1 MRGLLIAIMLVVAA
15 TGISVWPVSAWAQAQ
30 AETVASTEAATDTA
44 EASLWAQLQAS
55 LAQGMG
61 REPQLM
67 LAAMVLAGLLP
78 VASLVMLASRFGVR
92 FWATPRREKFT
103 QVAMAPAHTRQQISE
118 IRGAMPLLDVIGD
131 DADVHRIDGN
141 MIRIGRH
148 EENDIRLASQTVHRY
163 HAVVHKTPEQSFVI
177 TDLSGPE
184 GNGVVVNAERV
195 DQAALAAGDLIEL
208 GDVRLRFRF
217 GEAH

>member
-1 MRGLLIAIMLVVAA
+1 MLVAA
-15 TGISVWPVSAWAQAQ
+15 
-30 AETVASTEAATDTA
+30 
-44 EASLWAQLQAS
+44 
-55 LAQGMG
+55 
-61 REPQLM
+61 
-67 LAAMVLAGLLP
+67 VLGGLLP
-78 VASLVMLASRFGVR
+78 IVSLLALASRFGVR
-92 FWATPRREKFT
+92 RWLVRKPETFT
-103 QVAMAPAHTRQQISE
+103 QVEMAPAITRPQVRE
-118 IRGAMPLLDVIGD
+118 IRGQLPLLDVIGIGT
-131 DADVHRIDGN
+131 DADVHRIDSS

-163 HAVVHKTPEQSFVI
+163 HAVLHRTSEQKFVI
-177 TDLSGPE
+177 TDLSGPQ

>member
-1 MRGLLIAIMLVVAA
+1 MRGLIIALFLALAAPALILSPAV
-15 TGISVWPVSAWAQAQ
+15 GQ
-30 AETVASTEAATDTA
+30 TVADPVPEQVDN
-44 EASLWAQLQAS
+44 SLWS
-55 LAQGMG
+55 RIESGFTQGAG

-67 LAAMVLAGLLP
+67 IVAAILGGLLP
-78 VASLVMLASRFGVR
+78 VVSLFALASRFGFKR
-92 FWATPRREKFT
+92 WTARKPEAFT
-103 QVAMAPAHTRQQISE
+103 QVDMAPAVTRQQVSE
-118 IRGAMPLLDVIGD
+118 IRGQLPLLDVIGQ

-141 MIRIGRH
+141 MTRIGRH

-163 HAVVHKTPEQSFVI
+163 HAVLHRTPEQKFVI

-195 DQAALAAGDLIEL
+195 DQIALAAGDLIEL
-208 GDVRLRFRF
+208 GDVRMRFRF

>member
-1 MRGLLIAIMLVVAA
+1 MRGMIIALLLLFAAPALATMPAVA
-15 TGISVWPVSAWAQAQ
+15 Q
-30 AETVASTEAATDTA
+30 TVAEAAADPAPEPTEAT
-44 EASLWAQLQAS
+44 LWTRVQNGFAQ
-55 LAQGMG
+55 G

-67 LAAMVLAGLLP
+67 LVAVVLGGLLP
-78 VASLVMLASRFGVR
+78 ILSLVALASRFGFKR
-92 FWATPRREKFT
+92 WAARKRETFT
-103 QVAMAPAHTRQQISE
+103 QVAMAPAVTRQQVSE
-118 IRGAMPLLDVIGD
+118 IRGQLPLLDVIGAE
-131 DADVHRIDGN
+131 ADVHRLDGN
-141 MIRIGRH
+141 MTRIGRH

-163 HAVVHKTPEQSFVI
+163 HAVLHRTPEQKFVI

-195 DQAALAAGDLIEL
+195 DQIALAAGDLIEL

>member
-1 MRGLLIAIMLVVAA
+1 MRGLIIVLFLAFAAPALIAAPAVGQAIADPVAE
-15 TGISVWPVSAWAQAQ
+15 QA
-30 AETVASTEAATDTA
+30 D
-44 EASLWAQLQAS
+44 ASLWARIES
-55 LAQGMG
+55 GFTQGAG

-67 LAAMVLAGLLP
+67 IVAAILGGLLP
-78 VASLVMLASRFGVR
+78 VVSLFALASRFGFKR
-92 FWATPRREKFT
+92 WAARKRETFT
-103 QVAMAPAHTRQQISE
+103 QVAMAPAVTRQQVSE
-118 IRGAMPLLDVIGD
+118 IRGQLPLLDVIGQ

-141 MIRIGRH
+141 MTRIGRH

-163 HAVVHKTPEQSFVI
+163 HAVLHRTPEQKFVI

-195 DQAALAAGDLIEL
+195 DQIALAAGDLIEL
-208 GDVRLRFRF
+208 GDVRMRFRF

>member
-1 MRGLLIAIMLVVAA
+1 MRSAIAAFILVLAFPAIAQAASDDAGLLVRMQAML
-15 TGISVWPVSAWAQAQ
+15 S
-30 AETVASTEAATDTA
+30 D
-44 EASLWAQLQAS
+44 
-55 LAQGMG
+55 GMD

-67 LAAMVLAGLLP
+67 IAAAMLGGLLP
-78 VASLVMLASRFGVR
+78 VVSLLALASRFGFLRWNRAKPEVYS
-92 FWATPRREKFT
+92 EIE
-103 QVAMAPAHTRQQISE
+103 MAPAVTRQQVRE
-118 IRGAMPLLDVIGD
+118 IRGQLPLLDVIGTGA
-131 DADVHRIDGN
+131 DADVHRIDSN

-163 HAVVHKTPEQSFVI
+163 HAVLHRTPEQKFVI
-177 TDLSGPE
+177 TDLSGPG

-195 DQAALAAGDLIEL
+195 DQAPLAAGDLIEL

>member
-1 MRGLLIAIMLVVAA
+1 MRGNLIALTLVIAA
-15 TGISVWPVSAWAQAQ
+15 PALAHAQTQSGAV
-30 AETVASTEAATDTA
+30 AETAGDVAP
-44 EASLWAQLQAS
+44 ASLWTVLQTN
-55 LAQGMG
+55 LAQGFG
-61 REPQLM
+61 HEPQLM
-67 LAAMVLAGLLP
+67 LAGAVLVGLLP
-78 VASLVMLASRFGVR
+78 VISLLALASRFGMR
-92 FWATPRREKFT
+92 WFASPRREIFT
-103 QVAMAPAHTRQQISE
+103 HVAMAPAVTRQQVSE
-118 IRGAMPLLDVIGD
+118 LRGAMPLLDVIGE

-163 HAVVHKTPEQSFVI
+163 HAVLHKTPEQSFVI

-208 GDVRLRFRF
+208 GDVRMRFRY

>member
-1 MRGLLIAIMLVVAA
+1 MRGLIVAVLIAVA
-15 TGISVWPVSAWAQAQ
+15 TPAWAQQAPELAADQ
-30 AETVASTEAATDTA
+30 PAETT
-44 EASLWAQLQAS
+44 LWSRVETGLT
-55 LAQGMG
+55 QGFG

-67 LAAMVLAGLLP
+67 LAAAVLGGLLP
-78 VASLVMLASRFGVR
+78 VVSLMALVSRFGVR
-92 FWATPRREKFT
+92 RWTARRPEPA
-103 QVAMAPAHTRQQISE
+103 VVSDIAVAPAIARSPPISD
-118 IRGAMPLLDVIGD
+118 IRGQLPLLDVIGQ

-163 HAVVHKTPEQSFVI
+163 HAVLHRTPEQKFVI
-177 TDLSGPE
+177 TDLSGPA
-184 GNGVVVNAERV
+184 GNGVLVNAERV
-195 DQAALAAGDLIEL
+195 EQAALAAGDLIEL

>member
-1 MRGLLIAIMLVVAA
+1 MRGLIIAFFLALAAPALILSPAVGQAA
-15 TGISVWPVSAWAQAQ
+15 ADPVLEQ
-30 AETVASTEAATDTA
+30 VDN
-44 EASLWAQLQAS
+44 SLWS
-55 LAQGMG
+55 RIESGFTQGAG

-67 LAAMVLAGLLP
+67 IVAAILGGLLP
-78 VASLVMLASRFGVR
+78 VVSLFALASRFGFKR
-92 FWATPRREKFT
+92 WTARKPETFT
-103 QVAMAPAHTRQQISE
+103 QVAMAPAVTRQQVSE
-118 IRGAMPLLDVIGD
+118 IRGQLPLLDVIGQ

-141 MIRIGRH
+141 MTRIGRH

-163 HAVVHKTPEQSFVI
+163 HAVLHRTPEQKFVI

-195 DQAALAAGDLIEL
+195 DQIALAAGDLIEL
-208 GDVRLRFRF
+208 GDVRMRFRF